1 MATGANTIPLRRLH
15 PILAAKMGSQP
26 QQPLLPSAS
35 ALPPTTMIPATA
47 MGGLL
52 PTPYQDHTSSP
63 SPSVLAAS
71 KAAYKA
77 ASVAASLSSVIPMGS
92 KDPELKKHLDAAKR
106 AAFALFPGAC
116 VISIQTLVYTV
127 RILAYTDC
135 ALLYPMTASV
145 ICVWSARLELWSVHV
160 LTLPTLTL
168 SHSPLS
174 HSPLTHS
181 HTHRGAR
188 PQEAED
194 EVGQRDIQG
203 VHPWP
208 PHRPPCQH
216 D

>member
-26 QQPLLPSAS
+26 SPLLPSAS

-116 VISIQTLVYTV
+116 VISIQTLVYTL

-135 ALLYPMTASV
+135 ALLYPMTVSV

-160 LTLPTLTL
+160 LTL

-174 HSPLTHS
+174 HSHTPHS
-181 HTHRGAR
+181 HTLTLSHSQRSPPARSGRRGGAAR
-188 PQEAED
+188 
-194 EVGQRDIQG
+194 
-203 VHPWP
+203 HPRRPSLASP
-208 PHRPPCQH
+208 PSSLPT
-216 D
+216 